1 MAVVNLEHT
10 PRNHYEVIFSNGF
23 RPMFTLV
30 ALQALLAL
38 GGWLAFWNGWLARSG
53 NTGYAIALARD
64 MRCCSVLSAPR

>member
-38 GGWLAFWNGWLARSG
+38 GGWLAFWNGWLAAPETLGTPCSG
-53 NTGYAIALARD
+53 TD